1 MAQHVIKFNTRSE
14 YEEQK
19 NNLIGPYIVLI
30 DDEDA
35 VIYSDSVSETTP
47 SSLGIHYTGHAD
59 VEGLRA
65 IGWTDEDIE
74 YFQKNG
80 VDWNEED
87 DDLYKVTDDNKSLY
101 GVLTASNIAT
111 YKERIVYLPKIDTS
125 AVTNMGNMFSGCYNL
140 IAIPYIET
148 KNVTDMGNMF
158 SGCRALRA
166 IPKLNTGSVTN
177 MMGVFSGC
185 ASLLTIPSL
194 DTHSATSM
202 AGMFNSCTS
211 LLSVPSLDTTSVTR
225 SGNMFNACA
234 RLRHVGNLSLN
245 LNTTF
250 SSMFTGCNSLISIP
264 LLDVKS
270 ATTISNMFSGCYA
283 IKELNIKNLNTSLSF
298 SNSPFLSKES
308 LLYMINNEAAT
319 SAITITLSALAKTR
333 LQNDAD
339 VKAALSNHP
348 LITLA

>member
-19 NNLIGPYIVLI
+19 NDLIGPYIVLI

-35 VIYSDSVSETTP
+35 VIYSDSVSETP
-47 SSLGIHYTGHAD
+47 SSLGIRYTGHAD

-87 DDLYKVTDDNKSLY
+87 DDLYKVSDDNKALY
-101 GVLTASNIAT
+101 GVLTATNIAT

-125 AVTNMGNMFSGCYNL
+125 AVTNMSAFFLSCYNL

-148 KNVTDMGNMF
+148 KNVTNMYNMF
-158 SGCRALRA
+158 SGCRAIRA
-166 IPKLNTGSVTN
+166 IPKLNTGSVMDMS
-177 MMGVFSGC
+177 MMFAQC
-185 ASLLTIPSL
+185 PSLLTIPSL

-202 AGMFNSCTS
+202 ASMFNGCTS
-211 LLSVPSLDTTSVTR
+211 LLSVPSLDTTSVTN
-225 SGNMFNACA
+225 SANMFNACP

-245 LNTTF
+245 LDTTF
-250 SSMFTGCNSLISIP
+250 SLMFAGCNSLISIP

-283 IKELNIKNLNTSLSF
+283 IKELNIKNLKAALSL

-308 LLYMINNEAAT
+308 LLYIINNEAAS
-319 SAITITLSALAKTR
+319 SAITITLSASAKTR

-339 VKAALSNHP
+339 VQAALSKHP